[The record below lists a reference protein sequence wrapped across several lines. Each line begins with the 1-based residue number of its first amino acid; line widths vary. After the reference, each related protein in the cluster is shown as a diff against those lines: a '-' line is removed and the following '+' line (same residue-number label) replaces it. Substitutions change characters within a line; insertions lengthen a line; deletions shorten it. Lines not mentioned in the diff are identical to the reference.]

1 MEESQETTPVTPVR
15 HFYRRRY
22 RQRRRL
28 WLLLAAV
35 LVIVCG
41 GIWLEQLTASLL
53 LIIVGLLIAQLMML
67 GEMQD
72 MLGFLAS
79 IRHSENRLRDH
90 MLKEIEAMNK
100 RDD

>member
-1 MEESQETTPVTPVR
+1 MEESQETTPETPVR

-22 RQRRRL
+22 RQQRRL
-28 WLLLAAV
+28 WLLVAAV
-35 LVIVCG
+35 LIIGSG
-41 GIWLEQLTASLL
+41 GVWLDQLTASLL
-53 LIIVGLLIAQLMML
+53 FIIVGLLIAQLMML

-90 MLKEIEAMNK
+90 MLREIEAMNR